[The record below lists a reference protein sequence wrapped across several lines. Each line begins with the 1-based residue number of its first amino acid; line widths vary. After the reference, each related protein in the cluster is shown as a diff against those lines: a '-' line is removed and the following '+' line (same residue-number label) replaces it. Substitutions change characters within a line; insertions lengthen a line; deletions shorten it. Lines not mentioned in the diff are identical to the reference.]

1 MQIVRE
7 VREINSGEIIIKI
20 PEKFREQRVEIIVS
34 SVEESDQDSYLTKKL
49 QAIEQLNGLISD
61 QGKEKLEEFDR
72 IISQRNAFRKNP
84 IQL

>member
-7 VREINSGEIIIKI
+7 VREINSDEIIIKI
-20 PEKFREQRVEIIVS
+20 PGKFRERKVEIIVS
-34 SVEESDQDSYLTKKL
+34 SVEEPEQDSYLTGKL
-49 QAIEQLNGLISD
+49 EAIDQLNGLISD

-84 IQL
+84 VQL